1 MSSKEEVSWYQNLPT
16 IQQNLLEKLFAIEIS
31 KINVKMNKSVYLG
44 LPILD
49 IARELCTRI
58 GMTMWNENY
67 EKKAELCYTMG
78 NQKIYMH
85 VLLEMLRKRFDTS
98 NYEVKWPLPLEK
110 QKKKKEKKKTIEL
123 ITDVLVW
130 KIMRS
135 KIRRD
140 WRCAVISQIMN
151 VLIRKHKTHWN
162 VLSNKKSKS
171 RTTKSVWE
179 IFRRC

>member
-85 VLLEMLRKRFDTS
+85 VLLEILRKRFDTS

-110 QKKKKEKKKTIEL
+110 QKKKKKEKNDWADYRCIGLKNNEIKDPKRLKMCSYLTDNECVDKK
-123 ITDVLVW
+123 
-130 KIMRS
+130 
-135 KIRRD
+135 
-140 WRCAVISQIMN
+140 A
-151 VLIRKHKTHWN
+151 
-162 VLSNKKSKS
+162 
-171 RTTKSVWE
+171 
-179 IFRRC
+179 